1 MGRRRRAETKPS
13 VSSSAAP
20 AGRRSP
26 GHSICSASRRRS
38 RCKPSTRPGRRRK
51 RRPAAG
57 GQLPTFALP
66 GSCRGCPRGVEDRG
80 QGEVDAQTTE
90 RQDRGRLSDER
101 RLRPPAN
108 LAPVFP
114 RRLRDH
120 SLDDHAAEVA
130 ELATKVGGGAGLS
143 SAALVELELAARLHD
158 VGKDAVPPRILSKP
172 APLTEAEWA
181 IMRRHPEWG
190 SAMLADIPGLEDVAS
205 AVRAHHEH
213 WDGNGYPQGLAGAD
227 IPFASRI
234 VAVCDA
240 FSAMTTER
248 PYRGALPVAEA
259 LAELRGARPR
269 SSIRPWSRRS

>member
-1 MGRRRRAETKPS
+1 LT
-13 VSSSAAP
+13 
-20 AGRRSP
+20 
-26 GHSICSASRRRS
+26 
-38 RCKPSTRPGRRRK
+38 
-51 RRPAAG
+51 RRPKSGRTAAG
-57 GQLPTFALP
+57 SAT
-66 GSCRGCPRGVEDRG
+66 S
-80 QGEVDAQTTE
+80 VDS
-90 RQDRGRLSDER
+90 GPL
-101 RLRPPAN
+101 LN

-259 LAELRGARPR
+259 LAELRRCTATQFDPAVVEAFLTRYPEA
-269 SSIRPWSRRS
+269 SQVA